1 MSITRRAALG
11 AALAA
16 PMIAQAQGLRTLR
29 TVAFAGASNWP
40 IWAGQQ
46 QGLFAKHGIEVA
58 LDFTPN
64 SRVLFRNMYEGRYDL
79 ALTSIDNVLAY
90 NAGQGE
96 EPLPGPADFA
106 ALFGVDDG
114 LLSVM
119 AQPSVENLRA
129 LAGQNVS
136 VDAMTT
142 GFAFVLRDI
151 LTREGIVDQVRFE
164 AVGGGAQR
172 LTALIEGRQ
181 AATLLNTPL
190 DIAAEARGMKRLV
203 RAKDVIGPYQG
214 ISGAV
219 RRAAL
224 DDLRQPLI
232 AFLRGFRESV
242 EWCAANREPAIELF
256 MARQQGTQRPA
267 AERSHA
273 ALFHPTDG
281 IFRDQRIDERGLA
294 TTIALRTRFVA
305 DPGPAS
311 RHVDLSVLRA
321 AFA

>member
-1 MSITRRAALG
+1 MPITRRATL
-11 AALAA
+11 AAGLAA
-16 PMIAQAQGLRTLR
+16 PMIASAQTLRTLR

-46 QGLFAKHGIEVA
+46 QGLFARHGIEVA

-64 SRVLFRNMYEGRYDL
+64 SRQLARNLFDGRYDL
-79 ALTSIDNVLAY
+79 ALTSIDNILAY

-96 EPLPGPADFA
+96 EPLPGPAEFV

-119 AQPSVENLRA
+119 AQPSIGSLRD

-151 LTREGIVDQVRFE
+151 LTREGIVERVRFE

-172 LTALIEGRQ
+172 LTALVEGRQ

-190 DIAAEARGMKRLV
+190 DLAAEARGMKRLV

-232 AFLRGFRESV
+232 GFLRGFRESV
-242 EWCAANREPAIELF
+242 EWCAANREPAVELF
-256 MARQQGTQRPA
+256 LARQQGTQRPT
-267 AERSHA
+267 AERAHA

-294 TTIALRTRFVA
+294 TTIALRSRFVA

-321 AFA
+321 AFG